1 MPKSRDKMKPGTK
14 KALIRR
20 VKRAVKKSRR
30 ELGDEKFEKELERTI
45 AFLEKIQTKLT
56 PKPGPGGKPKTAQKT
71 RKPGSAT
78 RRQPALKSQK
88 ARASKK

>member
-1 MPKSRDKMKPGTK
+1 MPKTNTK

-56 PKPGPGGKPKTAQKT
+56 PKPAPSVRPKTAQKP
-71 RKPGSAT
+71 RRPGSPT
-78 RRQPALKSQK
+78 RRRPATKSQK
-88 ARASKK
+88 ARATRK

>member
-56 PKPGPGGKPKTAQKT
+56 PKPAPSVRRKTAQKPPRPGSPTRRRPATKSQRTRAT
-71 RKPGSAT
+71 RK
-78 RRQPALKSQK
+78 
-88 ARASKK
+88 